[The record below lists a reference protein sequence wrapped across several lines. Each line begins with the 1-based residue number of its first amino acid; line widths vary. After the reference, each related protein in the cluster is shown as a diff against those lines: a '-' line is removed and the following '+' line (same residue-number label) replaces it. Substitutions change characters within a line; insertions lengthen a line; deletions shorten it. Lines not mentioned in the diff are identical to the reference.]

1 MKRIPRG
8 FCLIINNI
16 DFDHPFKEVKEKMF
30 RYGSKVDADN
40 LEKLFKSLL
49 FAVQVKENLTSF
61 QMKAELENFSS
72 QFTKD
77 HQMCIVIIL
86 SHGKN
91 GQITAVDFD
100 RYAMENVT
108 VSAY

>member
-1 MKRIPRG
+1 MSRTPRG
-8 FCLIINNI
+8 YCLIINNI
-16 DFDHPFKEVKEKMF
+16 DFDHPFAKEKLC
-30 RYGSKVDADN
+30 RHGSKIDADN

-61 QMKAELENFSS
+61 QMKNELETFST

-100 RYAMENVT
+100 TNSMENLT
-108 VSAY
+108 VSKY